1 MREGGWQAEGGPRGG
16 DPGCREGVAP
26 LLGKG
31 QRPGEARATERRVR
45 AGRSGLA
52 VGVMLRGLEV
62 TKEPASQDE
71 PLGHETGVP
80 GEPPAPPSAG
90 WSPSSLESQLP
101 GDPAPWRLLQEE
113 ASPPQHG
120 AHAAPGFRAPGSSRV
135 LLSTATR
142 RGHRGGRGG
151 DVFGSG
157 VSGKPRARSARA
169 PPPAPAPARLPHHEA
184 RPAALHPANP
194 ETHSGRSPSR

>member
-1 MREGGWQAEGGPRGG
+1 MAGRGRGRAGGGGGG
-16 DPGCREGVAP
+16 DPIRGAARARHP
-26 LLGKG
+26 ALGTG
-31 QRPGEARATERRVR
+31 QRPGGPRATERRVR

-52 VGVMLRGLEV
+52 VGVTLRGLEV

-71 PLGHETGVP
+71 PLGHETGTSVP
-80 GEPPAPPSAG
+80 GEPPHRLRPAG
-90 WSPSSLESQLP
+90 V
-101 GDPAPWRLLQEE
+101 PAPWRLPQEE

-151 DVFGSG
+151 DVLGSG

-169 PPPAPAPARLPHHEA
+169 PTPAPAPARLPHHEA
-184 RPAALHPANP
+184 RPAVLHPASP